1 MIALTVLL
9 GVLGVACA
17 AKDTAM
23 PFVAFNFDTQKTLP
37 QKQKRKLLDKNEKK
51 MLLLLFRKKK
61 KKKKKSFFQ
70 RTKLSTCFVIDIN

>member
-61 KKKKKSFFQ
+61 KKKKKIFF
-70 RTKLSTCFVIDIN
+70 STHKIVNVFCD